1 MAEVS
6 YGAVIERAYKMVD
19 ELRAKRTVDDESV
32 IALYGTLYEA
42 LRQEVHFVLS
52 AIPTS
57 ENEKRIRLLIGR
69 YVIGCKDKN
78 RVVWLG
84 AIKPIETKVSVQMC
98 ELYSSIWTCTTTL
111 WHWRVF
117 VVLSIFACIWRV
129 IGRRKCGS
137 RH

>member
-1 MAEVS
+1 MKMAEVS

-42 LRQEVHFVLS
+42 LRQDVHFVLS

-78 RVVWLG
+78 RVV
-84 AIKPIETKVSVQMC
+84 
-98 ELYSSIWTCTTTL
+98 
-111 WHWRVF
+111 
-117 VVLSIFACIWRV
+117 
-129 IGRRKCGS
+129 
-137 RH
+137 